1 MLLIVLYSLLLFFF
15 QESGKCCEDGNRGSL
30 PSQPVS
36 YGIQNG
42 TKAVPGGSVDE
53 PKSRTVTEF
62 CQHMFLDIVKSEKFA
77 QLCHVLFEN
86 FEGMK
91 ADKFFDISRIH
102 SRMKD
107 GSYEGSSLLFHSDIQ
122 QVLFCIF
129 CLCVGFRKTAMLC
142 ITWTWLTI

>member
-1 MLLIVLYSLLLFFF
+1 MIACCLFF

-30 PSQPVS
+30 PSQSVS
-36 YGIQNG
+36 HGIQNG
-42 TKAVPGGSVDE
+42 TKAVPNGSVDE
-53 PKSRTVTEF
+53 PKSLTVTEF

-122 QVLFCIF
+122 QVLFYIF
-129 CLCVGFRKTAMLC
+129 CLRFGFRKTAMLC
-142 ITWTWLTI
+142 ITWT